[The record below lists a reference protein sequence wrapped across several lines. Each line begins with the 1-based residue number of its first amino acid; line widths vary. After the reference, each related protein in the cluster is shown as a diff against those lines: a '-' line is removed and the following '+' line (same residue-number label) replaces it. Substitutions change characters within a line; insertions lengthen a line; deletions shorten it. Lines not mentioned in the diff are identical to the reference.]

1 MWNFS
6 SKLRRMVAVYRGLDS
21 YNLPPLKDLEARK
34 ALCERLTDKTF
45 PFVWATLTVKAIASL
60 PLIVPFAACHPL
72 LSLFAVFCRFL
83 PLFAPFCP
91 FLPLCAPFCPFW
103 PLFAPCVPLLLPL
116 AVSFF
121 ESFIGTLT

>member
-1 MWNFS
+1 
-6 SKLRRMVAVYRGLDS
+6 VYRGLDS

-60 PLIVPFAACHPL
+60 PLIVPFAAFHP
-72 LSLFAVFCRFL
+72 FL

-91 FLPLCAPFCPFW
+91 FLPLFAPFCPLCS
-103 PLFAPCVPLLLPL
+103 PVASPSRELLRVLYWHFNMMLMIASLQRPI
-116 AVSFF
+116 ST
-121 ESFIGTLT
+121 SGNYRWT